1 MLIREKI
8 TLIFWLALSSFF
20 CIESYRLGL
29 GSIHAPGSGFLTFW
43 VSILL
48 LLFVAIQFLLGIRE
62 RCDKNAAPLF
72 ERKNLRNVLY
82 GSLFVFGYG
91 LLFSRIGFLLCT
103 PLFVGFCLKVI
114 GRKRWPS
121 VIGISLMVT
130 VVAYAVFV
138 VWLQIRFPKGSW
150 VANWIQV

>member
-8 TLIFWLALSSFF
+8 TLVFWFVLSSYF

-29 GSIHAPGSGFLTFW
+29 GSIHAPGPGFLSFW

-48 LLFVAIQFLLGIRE
+48 FVFVAIQLLQGLRRKLVDNVE
-62 RCDKNAAPLF
+62 PLF
-72 ERKNLRNVLY
+72 KGKNLRNILY
-82 GSLFVFGYG
+82 GSISVFGYG
-91 LLFSRIGFLLCT
+91 LLFNKIGFLLCT
-103 PLFVGFCLKVI
+103 PLFMGFCLKVI
-114 GRKRWPS
+114 GRKKWPS

-138 VWLQIRFPKGSW
+138 VWLHIQFPKGSW
-150 VANWIQV
+150 VAKWIQV